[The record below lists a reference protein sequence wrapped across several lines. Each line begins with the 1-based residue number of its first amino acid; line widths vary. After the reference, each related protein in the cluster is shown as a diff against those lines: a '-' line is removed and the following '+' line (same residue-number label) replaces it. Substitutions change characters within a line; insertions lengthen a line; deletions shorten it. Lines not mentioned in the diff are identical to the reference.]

1 MSEQNNF
8 ATPDKR
14 DNMKSK
20 FMTSVRYAAI
30 VAAVMG
36 ILLFK
41 QATLALEALVVIAAV
56 FAVLSSALYMSKDEI
71 KGVLKVLLIVTAV
84 AIAYIVFGATRF

>member
-1 MSEQNNF
+1 MSEQNF
-8 ATPDKR
+8 ATTPDKR
-14 DNMKSK
+14 GNMKSN

-41 QATLALEALVVIAAV
+41 QATLALEGLVVISAV
-56 FAVLSSALYMSKDEI
+56 FAILASAFFMSKEEI
-71 KGVLKVLLIVTAV
+71 KGILKVLLIVFAV
-84 AIAYIVFGATRF
+84 AIAYILFGATRF

>member
-1 MSEQNNF
+1 MSEQTF

-14 DNMKSK
+14 SNMKST

-30 VAAVMG
+30 VAAVLG

-56 FAVLSSALYMSKDEI
+56 FAVLASTLFMSKEEI
-71 KGVLKVLLIVTAV
+71 KGILKVLLIVTAV